1 MTLAG
6 LPLTTLLGI
15 LGAAAA
21 LTIVFY
27 ILKLRRRPVAVPFSP
42 LWDAVLRDKES
53 SRLFS
58 QLKRWLSLLLQLLLL
73 LALVLALGDPRPT
86 AALAE
91 GRSVVVLID
100 ASASMKATDVK
111 PSRLALAKDEARKLV
126 RGLSGSDRALVVQM
140 GPVPLPLSTLTS
152 DPTELV
158 PAIDRVAATDTR
170 ADFARALDLAR
181 DALRGERRPE
191 IVVLSDGVLEDG
203 ASPPD
208 LAGITLSYVPVGKT
222 GKNLAITQFSVRRY
236 PLDKSRLEVMVEVA
250 NAGSEDSEIELSL
263 YGDGALVDSER
274 VVVKAGERLPRFM
287 PDVGGTS
294 AALEARIRYADGRED
309 DLPADDRA
317 YALVPERKRARV
329 LTVTPGNT
337 YLEAALL
344 LDEYLD
350 VTQIA
355 PSAYP
360 APGAFDVTIFD
371 GVAPPPAKSAGALI
385 YLNSPADGAPVG
397 HQRAIEDFGF
407 DTWDKK
413 SPVLRFAAMG
423 DIQVSRGFALDPG
436 PDDKVLGESD
446 QGPIL
451 VSGSRGG
458 HSFLAL
464 GFDPR
469 NSDFVLRV
477 AWPLFV
483 LNAIDSFGDSD
494 TSYLSSYRTGEVWR
508 LPVPDGARSAELVD
522 PTGTKTE
529 LPVQAGR
536 AVYFGDR
543 AGVYQLA
550 TGSGADRIVSR
561 FAANLADL
569 KESSIL
575 PQTKLALGKRE
586 AKAPEGF
593 VAGVRDEV
601 WMYLLAAVL
610 AVSVLEWITYHRRVT
625 V

>member
-6 LPLTTLLGI
+6 LPLSTLLAV
-15 LGAAAA
+15 LGAASA

-27 ILKLRRRPVAVPFSP
+27 ILKLRRRPIAVPFSP

-73 LALVLALGDPRPT
+73 AALVFALGDPRPT

-91 GRSVVVLID
+91 GRSVVILID
-100 ASASMKATDVK
+100 GSASMKATDVK
-111 PSRLALAKDEARKLV
+111 PSRLSLAQDEARKLV

-158 PAIDRVAATDTR
+158 PAIDRVTATDTR

-181 DALRGERRPE
+181 DALRGEKRPE
-191 IVVLSDGVLEDG
+191 IVVLSDGVLEQ
-203 ASPPD
+203 SVTPPD
-208 LAGITLSYVPVGKT
+208 LAGITLSYVPVGKS

-250 NAGSEDSEIELSL
+250 NAGNEAAEIELSL

-274 VVVKAGERLPRFM
+274 VIVKPGERLPRFM

-355 PSAYP
+355 PNAYP
-360 APGAFDVTIFD
+360 TSGTFDVTIFD

-385 YLNSPADGAPVG
+385 YLNPPAEGAPVRRE
-397 HQRAIEDFGF
+397 RAIEDFGF

-423 DIQVSRGFALDPG
+423 DIQVSRGFALEPG
-436 PDDKVLGESD
+436 PDDKVIGESE
-446 QGPIL
+446 QGAIL
-451 VSGSRGG
+451 VGGSRGG

-508 LPVPDGARSAELVD
+508 LPVPEGARSADLVD
-522 PTGTKTE
+522 PSGAKTE

-543 AGVYQLA
+543 AGVYELA
-550 TGSGADRIVSR
+550 TGSGADRIVTR

-575 PQTKLALGKRE
+575 PQAKLALGKVE
-586 AKAPEGF
+586 AKPPQGF
-593 VAGVRDEV
+593 VAGVREEI

-610 AVSVLEWITYHRRVT
+610 VVSVLEWITYHRRVT

>member
-6 LPLTTLLGI
+6 LPLTTLLTL
-15 LGAAAA
+15 LGGAAA

-73 LALVLALGDPRPT
+73 LALVLSLGDPRPT

-91 GRSVVVLID
+91 GRSIVILID
-100 ASASMKATDVK
+100 GSASMKATDVK
-111 PSRLALAKDEARKLV
+111 PSRLAVAKDEARKLV

-140 GPVPLPLSTLTS
+140 GSVPLPLSTLTS

-158 PAIDRVAATDTR
+158 PAIERVTATDTR
-170 ADFARALDLAR
+170 ADFSRALDLAR
-181 DALRGERRPE
+181 DALRGEKRPE
-191 IVVLSDGVLEDG
+191 IVVLSDGVLEKKNET
-203 ASPPD
+203 PD
-208 LAGITLSYVPVGKT
+208 LKGIALSYVPIGKS
-222 GKNLAITQFSVRRY
+222 GQNLAITQFSVRRY

-250 NAGSEDSEIELSL
+250 NAGSDSAEIELSL

-274 VVVKAGERLPRFM
+274 IVVKPGERLPRFM

-294 AALEARIRYADGRED
+294 AALEARIRYASGLED

-350 VTQIA
+350 VTTVT
-355 PSAYP
+355 PDAYP
-360 APGAFDVTIFD
+360 PQANFDVTIFD
-371 GVAPPPAKSAGALI
+371 GVAPPPANGAGALI
-385 YLNSPADGAPVG
+385 YLNPPADGAPITHAG
-397 HQRAIEDFGF
+397 AIEDFGF

-423 DIQVSRGFALDPG
+423 DIQVSRGHALKPS
-436 PDDKVLGESD
+436 PDDKVIGESD

-451 VSGSRGG
+451 VGGSRGG
-458 HSFLAL
+458 HPFLAL

-483 LNAIDSFGDSD
+483 LNSIDSFGDAD

-508 LPVPDGARSAELVD
+508 LPVPDGARTAELVD
-522 PTGTKTE
+522 PLGGKRE

-536 AVYFGDR
+536 AVYFGDQ
-543 AGVYQLA
+543 AGIYELA
-550 TGSGADRIVSR
+550 TGSGADRMVTR

-569 KESSIL
+569 TESSIL
-575 PQTKLALGKRE
+575 PQTKLALGKQE
-586 AKAPEGF
+586 AKRPEGF
-593 VAGVRDEV
+593 VAGVRQEI

>member
-21 LTIVFY
+21 LTVVFY
-27 ILKLRRRPVAVPFSP
+27 VLKLRRRPVAVPFSP

-111 PSRLALAKDEARKLV
+111 PSRLSLAKDEARKLV

-158 PAIDRVAATDTR
+158 PAIDRVVATDTR

-181 DALRGERRPE
+181 DALRGEKRPE
-191 IVVLSDGVLEDG
+191 IVVLSDGVLEES
-203 ASPPD
+203 ANPPD
-208 LAGITLSYVPVGKT
+208 LAGITLSFVPVGKT
-222 GKNLAITQFSVRRY
+222 GQNLAITQFSVRRY
-236 PLDKSRLEVMVEVA
+236 PLDKSRLEVLVEVA

-294 AALEARIRYADGRED
+294 AALEARIRYADGRAD

-350 VTQIA
+350 VTQVA

-360 APGAFDVTIFD
+360 PAGTFDVTIFD

-385 YLNSPADGAPVG
+385 YLNPPAEGAPVR
-397 HQRAIEDFGF
+397 HARAIEDFGF

-423 DIQVSRGFALDPG
+423 DIQVSRGFALDPE

-451 VSGSRGG
+451 VGGSRSGR
-458 HSFLAL
+458 SFLAL

-522 PTGTKTE
+522 PTGAKAE

-550 TGSGADRIVSR
+550 TGAGTDRIVTK

-575 PQTKLALGKRE
+575 PQTKLALGKLE
-586 AKAPEGF
+586 AKPPQGF
-593 VAGVRDEV
+593 VAGVREEI

>member
-6 LPLTTLLGI
+6 LPLTTLLTL
-15 LGAAAA
+15 LGGAAA

-91 GRSVVVLID
+91 GRSVVILID
-100 ASASMKATDVK
+100 GSASMKATDVK
-111 PSRLALAKDEARKLV
+111 PSRLAVAKDEARKLV

-158 PAIDRVAATDTR
+158 PAIERVTATDTR
-170 ADFARALDLAR
+170 ADFSRALDLAR
-181 DALRGERRPE
+181 DALRGEKRPE
-191 IVVLSDGVLEDG
+191 IVVLSDGVLEKKNET
-203 ASPPD
+203 PD
-208 LAGITLSYVPVGKT
+208 LEGVALSYVPIGKS
-222 GKNLAITQFSVRRY
+222 GQNLAITQFSVRRY

-250 NAGSEDSEIELSL
+250 NAGSESAEIELSL

-274 VVVKAGERLPRFM
+274 IVVKPGERLPRFM

-294 AALEARIRYADGRED
+294 AALEARIRYASGLED

-350 VTQIA
+350 VTTVA
-355 PSAYP
+355 PDAYP
-360 APGAFDVTIFD
+360 PQANFDVTIFD
-371 GVAPPPAKSAGALI
+371 GVAPPPAKGAGALI
-385 YLNSPADGAPVG
+385 YLNPPADGAPIAHAG
-397 HQRAIEDFGF
+397 AIEDFGF

-423 DIQVSRGFALDPG
+423 DIQVSRGHALKPS
-436 PDDKVLGESD
+436 PDDKIIGESD

-458 HSFLAL
+458 HPFLAL

-483 LNAIDSFGDSD
+483 LNSIDSFGDAD

-508 LPVPDGARSAELVD
+508 LPVPDGARAAELVD
-522 PTGTKTE
+522 PLGGKRE

-536 AVYFGDR
+536 AVYFGDQ
-543 AGVYQLA
+543 AGIYELA
-550 TGSGADRIVSR
+550 TGSGADRMVTR

-569 KESSIL
+569 TESSIL
-575 PQTKLALGKRE
+575 PQTKLALGKQE
-586 AKAPEGF
+586 AKRPEGF
-593 VAGVRDEV
+593 VAGVRQEI

>member
-15 LGAAAA
+15 LGGAAA

-181 DALRGERRPE
+181 DALRGEKRPE
-191 IVVLSDGVLEDG
+191 IVVLSDGVLEES

-208 LAGITLSYVPVGKT
+208 LAGITLSYVSLGKT

-250 NAGSEDSEIELSL
+250 NAGREDSEIELSL

-371 GVAPPPAKSAGALI
+371 GVAPPPSKSAGALI
-385 YLNSPADGAPVG
+385 YLNSPAEGAPVG
-397 HQRAIEDFGF
+397 HERAIEDFGF

-436 PDDKVLGESD
+436 PDDKALGESD

-469 NSDFVLRV
+469 SSDFVLRV

-522 PTGTKTE
+522 PTGAKTE

-550 TGSGADRIVSR
+550 TGTGADRTVTR

-586 AKAPEGF
+586 AKPPEGF